1 MRPSAHACVS
11 IPNSYGGPATNNVGY
26 KAPNT
31 SSLRSKKYISEL
43 EEDLADLDDTIEREK
58 KKNRANGALILIG
71 SHDDTRNSKASDIS
85 FQSSLYEMG
94 SKGNMQNGMGSRGNM
109 QNGITSSNG
118 VTSFVPITDEVSGVI
133 NPDYYVERTG
143 YNQGTTGFIS
153 KSDERFPEVHF
164 VEVTDTMDVGHM
176 PNLEPIAEES
186 QLHHSDIITD
196 PDQSQD
202 IMIVPLIGGDS
213 QDPRLSGISSTSGS
227 SGGSRGLA
235 TIPEEDRE
243 AADGDSITASVS
255 ASERSCPPSVTA
267 SVSASERSCP
277 QSISGPPPVNK
288 PYSRTSLEGTR
299 LARSTLKKMAKGK
312 VPYPLFK
319 DDETGNLENYLEDRR
334 GSC

>member
-1 MRPSAHACVS
+1 M
-11 IPNSYGGPATNNVGY
+11 I
-26 KAPNT
+26 
-31 SSLRSKKYISEL
+31 
-43 EEDLADLDDTIEREK
+43 D
-58 KKNRANGALILIG
+58 

-109 QNGITSSNG
+109 QNSINSSSG
-118 VTSFVPITDEVSGVI
+118 VTSFIPITDEVAGVI

-143 YNQGTTGFIS
+143 YNQGTTGFIG

-164 VEVTDTMDVGHM
+164 VEVTDTTDVGHM
-176 PNLEPIAEES
+176 SNLEPIAEES
-186 QLHHSDIITD
+186 QLHHSDIISD
-196 PDQSQD
+196 PDQSQPD
-202 IMIVPLIGGDS
+202 IMIVPLIVADS
-213 QDPRLSGISSTSGS
+213 QDPRLSGISSSSGS
-227 SGGSRGLA
+227 SASRGLE

-255 ASERSCPPSVTA
+255 ASERSCPPSVSA
-267 SVSASERSCP
+267 SVSASERSYP
-277 QSISGPPPVNK
+277 QSTISGPPPVNK